1 MGCGNSEMKDPRA
14 AVPGYIPS
22 DVPSTASH
30 QTWDMSGSQG
40 TPDLPRINMLPL
52 RSGSYG
58 LDDHAG
64 VSSHAM
70 TRLGGLAAGD
80 SIRALEGPVLA
91 RRDVPLNINHSIVA
105 NGLSP
110 EESNILFVDGLP
122 TDCTRR
128 EVGHLFRP
136 FIGFKEIRVVHKEP
150 RRTGDK
156 ARVLCFVEFDNA
168 KCALTA
174 LEALQGYKFDD
185 KKPDAPVLRI
195 QLVKFPFR
203 PASVHDAQR

>member
-1 MGCGNSEMKDPRA
+1 MIDPRA
-14 AVPGYIPS
+14 ALPGYIPS
-22 DVPSTASH
+22 DVPSTVSQ

-40 TPDLPRINMLPL
+40 TPELPRTNVGIHRALTNAYLMLPL

-70 TRLGGLAAGD
+70 TRLGGLASGG
-80 SIRALEGPVLA
+80 SIRALEGPALA
-91 RRDVPLNINHSIVA
+91 RRDVPLSINHNIMA
-105 NGLSP
+105 NGISP

-136 FIGFKEIRVVHKEP
+136 FIGFKEIRVVHKGP
-150 RRTGDK
+150 RR
-156 ARVLCFVEFDNA
+156 VCFLIFTSTFIKSFKKV
-168 KCALTA
+168 
-174 LEALQGYKFDD
+174 YK
-185 KKPDAPVLRI
+185 KL
-195 QLVKFPFR
+195 KF
-203 PASVHDAQR
+203 